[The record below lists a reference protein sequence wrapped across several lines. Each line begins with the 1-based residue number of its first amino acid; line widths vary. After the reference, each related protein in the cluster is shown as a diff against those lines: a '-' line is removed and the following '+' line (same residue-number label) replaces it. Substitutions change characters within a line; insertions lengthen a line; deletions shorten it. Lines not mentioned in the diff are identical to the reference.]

1 MEGRDED
8 DDAGR
13 GGKGEVAVATSRVAR
28 WSELPAGAPQA
39 EQNRPVDGTSIP
51 QDEQAGM
58 TFPDTVY
65 RVRTKPV
72 AQLKQYRENR
82 KAALYYHPNDELAPP
97 PLDG

>member
-1 MEGRDED
+1 
-8 DDAGR
+8 
-13 GGKGEVAVATSRVAR
+13 
-28 WSELPAGAPQA
+28 
-39 EQNRPVDGTSIP
+39 
-51 QDEQAGM
+51 M